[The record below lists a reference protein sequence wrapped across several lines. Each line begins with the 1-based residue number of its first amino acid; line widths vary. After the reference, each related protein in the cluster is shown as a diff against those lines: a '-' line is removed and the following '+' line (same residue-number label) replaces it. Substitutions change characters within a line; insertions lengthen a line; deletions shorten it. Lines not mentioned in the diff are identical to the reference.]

1 MSKLGVP
8 RFKFIVLVLSLVS
21 IAAAD
26 WKPIDPS
33 RKFAFPSDHSSHPET
48 RIEWWYYTGNL
59 QTTNGRRF
67 GYQLTF
73 FRVGVDPSP
82 ANPSRWAVR
91 DLHMAHFAISD
102 IGNSRFQFAE
112 LLNRSGIGWAGS
124 LTDRYRVWNEDW
136 SAELS
141 DAGHHILRAQRDD
154 IAIELDLESLKPP
167 VLHGINGYS
176 QKGTQPGNAS
186 SYYSLTRMNTRGRLT
201 AGGETLDVEGLS
213 WMDHEFGTTF
223 LEKGQIGWDWF
234 ALQLDEGTELM
245 FYSFRRND
253 SKPDPQS
260 SGTFVEV
267 NGHSLRLDAADVTL
281 EKRRTWTSPSSRAI
295 YPVEWK
301 FKVSSRSIDLTI
313 QSAFDDQELH
323 TFQSTG
329 VMYWEGA
336 VTISG
341 TSQGR
346 GYLEMTGYAGQTL
359 DCVLN

>member
-1 MSKLGVP
+1 MSTFELP
-8 RFKFIVLVLSLVS
+8 RSIFIVLAASLVC

-26 WKPIDPS
+26 WKPVDPS
-33 RKFAFPSDHSSHPET
+33 RRFSFPSDHASHPET
-48 RIEWWYYTGNL
+48 KIEWWYYTGNL
-59 QTTNGRRF
+59 EAANGRRF

-102 IGNSRFQFAE
+102 ISNSRFQFAE
-112 LLNRSGIGWAGS
+112 LLNRSGIGWAGA
-124 LTDRYRVWNEDW
+124 LTDKFRVWNEDW
-136 SAELS
+136 SAEL
-141 DAGHHILRAQRDD
+141 DAAGHHILRAKRDD
-154 IAIELDLESLKPP
+154 IAIELDLESLKAP

-176 QKGTQPGNAS
+176 QKGAQAGNAS
-186 SYYSLTRMNTRGRLT
+186 SYYSLTRMKTRGRLM
-201 AGGETLDVEGLS
+201 AGGETVDVEGLS

-234 ALQLDEGTELM
+234 ALQFDDGTEAM
-245 FYSFRRND
+245 FYSFRRAD
-253 SKPDPQS
+253 SRPDPQS
-260 SGTFVEV
+260 SGTFVEA
-267 NGHSLRLDAADVTL
+267 NGRLLRLDPADVIL
-281 EKRRTWTSPSSRAI
+281 EKGRVWTSKSSGAA

-301 FKVSSRSIDLTI
+301 FKIPSRSIDLTI
-313 QSAFDDQELH
+313 QSAFDEQELH

-329 VMYWEGA
+329 VAYWEGA
-336 VTISG
+336 IKILG

-359 DCVLN
+359 DRVLN